1 MCHGWELGLVVER
14 TLAAPTQST
23 AFFTTDYGGGNWGC
37 GRGMVARLEVVT
49 AIREILK
56 IRNPWFKKVGV
67 RVNAAVVRAV
77 DFPFP
82 KPWQVGAK
90 IDSADGG

>member
-1 MCHGWELGLVVER
+1 
-14 TLAAPTQST
+14 
-23 AFFTTDYGGGNWGC
+23 
-37 GRGMVARLEVVT
+37 MVARLEVVT

-77 DFPFP
+77 DFRFP